1 MSYRNPPIIVDRSTD
16 VWGKAIANFGKQV
29 AQGILS
35 IGEAKKKAGQAQAA
49 KAAKDAAA
57 MQKLTTATRESYMS
71 DFRDSY
77 IALKKKDGNL
87 AEQFKKQTMIDLNGD
102 GKKLGAIDAQVQLSL
117 NSNLSDL
124 QIKEYNDTVDSAKM
138 YQAQAVEGFGKV
150 ISGIDNVNSKSHEL
164 LAAPGGWSFKG
175 NNNFERLQ
183 NQLAYYAV
191 DVDKMINPDVKEF
204 RKLTKGKN
212 GENFLEATTLV
223 PLDQFKEGGVFSGQ
237 LSPEQEKGME
247 KVVEGGKEYYKFSFK
262 RDANEWDGEFIVDIH
277 DLPDYSEVYQEA
289 GIEDKK
295 GTINQKL
302 TGQIEIAEGGYEDRE
317 ELIDIGAI
325 RKNESLNTI
334 MLGKASA
341 IEQGDDESKQAFLTF
356 ALGKGGTT
364 IKAFNKNYTT
374 SEGRIQHIK
383 NLLIDDSISKKFEE
397 KYSSRKATPEDVER
411 LRAFNPASEVSEGD
425 EILFSNIGS
434 KKAKIEE
441 TSEPTQFEIKV
452 EDAIKIAPETLENM
466 TSPKSVGA
474 YYTNKK
480 IGGKTIINARIKTS
494 TSEVKSQGKI
504 PKTLELDFVSG
515 STTAGGERTEFTD
528 TMKFDLNNPTRVK
541 TLIDLLPD
549 SDILK
554 KQLKDLL
561 NKKSKNV
568 NQDFN

>member
-16 VWGKAIANFGKQV
+16 VWGKTIANFGQQV

-35 IGEAKKKAGQAQAA
+35 IGDAKKKAGQAQAA
-49 KAAKDAAA
+49 QAAKDAAA

-102 GKKLGAIDAQVQLSL
+102 GKEMGAIDAQVQLSL
-117 NSNLSDL
+117 NSNLSV
-124 QIKEYNDTVDSAKM
+124 IEKEKYNKIVDSAKM
-138 YQAQAVEGFGKV
+138 YQAQAVDGFGKV
-150 ISGIDNVNSKSHEL
+150 ISGIDNVKSKSHEL

-191 DVDKMINPDVKEF
+191 DTEKMINPDVKES
-204 RKLTKGKN
+204 RRLIKGEN

-223 PLDQFKEGGVFSGQ
+223 PVDQFKQGGTFSDQ
-237 LSPEQEKGME
+237 LTPEQEKGME

-277 DLPDYSEVYQEA
+277 DLPDYSNVYQEA

-302 TGQIEIAEGGYEDRE
+302 TGQIEITEGGYEDKE
-317 ELIDIGAI
+317 ELIDVKAI
-325 RKNESLNTI
+325 RENESLNNI

-356 ALGKGGTT
+356 ALGKSGTT
-364 IKAFNKNYTT
+364 IKEFNKQYPTP
-374 SEGRIQHIK
+374 EGRINYIK
-383 NLLIDDSISKKFEE
+383 NSLIDDSISKKFEE

-411 LRAFNPASEVSEGD
+411 LKAFNPASTVSEGD

-434 KKAKIEE
+434 KKAKIKDPDKVTEGAIKRADYERMVKYLDGRFTPDNLTFESVESLANEE
-441 TSEPTQFEIKV
+441 GITVVPMYATDKDEKPSEIKV
-452 EDAIKIAPETLENM
+452 GKLKIKPGDSHDKI
-466 TSPKSVGA
+466 
-474 YYTNKK
+474 KK
-480 IGGKTIINARIKTS
+480 ILLI
-494 TSEVKSQGKI
+494 
-504 PKTLELDFVSG
+504 
-515 STTAGGERTEFTD
+515 AGGVKPKDAQALIDGKEILFRPNTV
-528 TMKFDLNNPTRVK
+528 VK
-541 TLIDLLPD
+541 TGNLP
-549 SDILK
+549 ITK
-554 KQLKDLL
+554 E
-561 NKKSKNV
+561 
-568 NQDFN
+568 